1 MSIYYTRKVC
11 EGFEELTNV
20 NTAGCLNLFS
30 TGWLTRRFG
39 VRFSLFFQTFWPS
52 VRVLFQLWG
61 GTVAIEVQFRLQIVS
76 GTDLFFS
83 CAVVNGGMIGI
94 RVMQLTQ
101 LITILGG
108 GAGYIL
114 CVNTYAAAL
123 VEPEER
129 TATFGRLQGIQMLGS
144 AAALSRMFSLRHY
157 PAKFG

>member
-1 MSIYYTRKVC
+1 
-11 EGFEELTNV
+11 
-20 NTAGCLNLFS
+20 
-30 TGWLTRRFG
+30 
-39 VRFSLFFQTFWPS
+39 
-52 VRVLFQLWG
+52 
-61 GTVAIEVQFRLQIVS
+61 
-76 GTDLFFS
+76 
-83 CAVVNGGMIGI
+83 MIGI